1 MIHDGQDTGGKKRPE
16 GRYWRHAVGW
26 PLLLLGIAGLALPF
40 LQGILFIV
48 IALTI
53 LAPEVPLLRR
63 LLETLRKRYPAAF
76 EKASA
81 IWEDLKR
88 RFGQR

>member
-1 MIHDGQDTGGKKRPE
+1 MNEGRDTSGKSRPE
-16 GRYWRHAVGW
+16 RRYWRHAVGW

-63 LLETLRKRYPAAF
+63 LLEALRKRYPAAF

-81 IWEDLKR
+81 VREDLKR

>member
-1 MIHDGQDTGGKKRPE
+1 MIHDERGIRGNKRPRR
-16 GRYWRHAVGW
+16 RYWRHAVGW

-48 IALTI
+48 IALGI

-63 LLETLRKRYPAAF
+63 LLEALRKRYPAAF

-81 IWEDLKR
+81 IRKDLKR